1 MSRYTA
7 RELLEIWERARG
19 EPHLA
24 RALALVAD
32 THPAGEARLLPI
44 GERDRRLLT
53 ILTDNFGAG
62 IEALADC
69 PSCGAMIEIT
79 FDAVRLAETIV
90 EDRNLAIVLQGRDHG
105 LRLPSSSDI
114 AAAAETLSPARTL
127 ALRCLDDDSVVETLS
142 DDDVE
147 RIGRALA
154 AAEPL
159 LDPRIAMICPDC
171 GTEQEHGFDIAAF
184 LWDKIEARARGL
196 LTHVHLLARAYGWSE
211 ADILALPEAR
221 RAAYLDM
228 PSISTW

>member
-1 MSRYTA
+1 
-7 RELLEIWERARG
+7 LLEIWERAHG

-32 THPAGEARLLPI
+32 MRPAIEARSLPI
-44 GERDRRLLT
+44 GDRDRLLLT

-62 IEALADC
+62 IGALAEC
-69 PSCGAMIEIT
+69 PSCGTMIEIT
-79 FDAVRLAETIV
+79 LDAGRLAETIV
-90 EDRNLAIVLQGRDHG
+90 EDRNLAIVLQGRDHR

-114 AAAAETLSPARTL
+114 AAAAGTRSPARTL
-127 ALRCLDDDSVVETLS
+127 ALCCLEDDSAPETLS

-147 RIGRALA
+147 RIGHALA

-159 LDPRIAMICPDC
+159 LDPRIAMICPEC
-171 GTEQEHGFDIAAF
+171 GAEQEHGFDIAAF

-196 LTHVHLLARAYGWSE
+196 LTHIHLLARAYGWSE

-228 PSISTW
+228 PLISTW